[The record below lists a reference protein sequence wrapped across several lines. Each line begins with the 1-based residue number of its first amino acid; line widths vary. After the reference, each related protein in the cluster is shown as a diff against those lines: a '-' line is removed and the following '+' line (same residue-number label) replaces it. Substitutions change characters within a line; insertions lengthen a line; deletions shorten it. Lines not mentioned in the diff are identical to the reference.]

1 MTEVGPYSRPHVLAK
16 LDGRRREAKLMET
29 VRNDLTEHIGGN
41 PTATQKALI
50 DRAAWLQLHV
60 SLMDAK
66 TLDDGGP
73 LSERDS
79 RQYLAWSNALTR
91 ILRDLGADKK
101 PGQKPQR
108 SLKDL
113 LSQGTAA

>member
-1 MTEVGPYSRPHVLAK
+1 MPIGPYSRPNALAK
-16 LDGRRREAKLMET
+16 MDGRSREARLLQKT
-29 VRNDLTEHIGGN
+29 RADLIEHIGGK
-41 PTATQKALI
+41 PTATQLSLI

-66 TLDDGGP
+66 TMEEGGP
-73 LSERDS
+73 SSERDS

-101 PGQKPQR
+101 PGQRPKQT
-108 SLKDL
+108 LKDL
-113 LSQGTAA
+113 ITQGAKS

>member
-1 MTEVGPYSRPHVLAK
+1 MPEIGPYSRPHVLAK
-16 LDGRRREAKLMET
+16 LDGRRREAKLMQT
-29 VRNDLTEHIGGN
+29 VREDLTAHIGGN

-66 TLDDGGP
+66 TLEDGGP

-91 ILRDLGADKK
+91 ILRDLGADKPRSAK
-101 PGQKPQR
+101 PKQSLRDLIGQ
-108 SLKDL
+108 
-113 LSQGTAA
+113 GAAA

>member
-1 MTEVGPYSRPHVLAK
+1 MQ
-16 LDGRRREAKLMET
+16 T
-29 VRNDLTEHIGGN
+29 VREDLTAHIGGN
-41 PTATQKALI
+41 PTAPQAALI

-66 TLDDGGP
+66 TLEEGGP

-91 ILRDLGADKK
+91 ILRDLGTDKK
-101 PGQKPQR
+101 PGSKPRRTLQ
-108 SLKDL
+108 DL
-113 LSQGTAA
+113 LTGGAAA